1 MKVSLALSGGA
12 ARGAFHLGA
21 IEAMRE
27 LGISIEAIS
36 GTSIGSVVAVGFG
49 CGLSPKEML
58 HFFKSKEFQKIISFN
73 YFQRGLLRIDE
84 NAPILKAF
92 APIENLEDLNISI
105 FLTCT
110 DLLSGEIVRF
120 NRGKTIPLAVAS
132 SALIPLFK
140 PIRYGEHLL
149 IDGGFMDNLPISP
162 LEDFSYPIVSVDLH
176 PLLPS
181 GERNF
186 FTLYKRSLFLSFIA
200 SSQAQKAKSAL
211 YITSQKLPSFG
222 LFGFGELDKCF
233 KLGYDTAH
241 EKALTFLSQKMI

>member
-12 ARGAFHLGA
+12 ARGAFHLGVIQA
-21 IEAMRE
+21 LQEV
-27 LGISIEAIS
+27 GISIEAIS
-36 GTSIGSVVAVGFG
+36 GTSIGSVIAVGFG

-58 HFFKSKEFQKIISFN
+58 NFFKSKEFQKIIRFN
-73 YFQRGLLRIDE
+73 YFQRGLLRVDE
-84 NAPILKAF
+84 DASILKTF
-92 APIENLEDLNISI
+92 ATIDNIEDLNIPI

-110 DLLSGEIVRF
+110 DLLSGKIVRF
-120 NRGKTIPLAVAS
+120 SRGKTIPLATAS
-132 SALIPLFK
+132 SALIPLFR
-140 PIRYGEHLL
+140 PIRYEEYLL

-181 GERNF
+181 EERNF

-200 SSQAQKAKSAL
+200 SAQAQKSKSEL
-211 YITSQKLPSFG
+211 YITSAKLPLFG

-233 KLGYDTAH
+233 KLGYETAH